1 MALLVVVDEGS
12 GSGAG
17 AGSGVGVGGQARRLD
32 AFDCPSITYVSGSS
46 SFADHA
52 PTPEGSLGLP
62 SAYIGEAL

>member
-1 MALLVVVDEGS
+1 MDAERML
-12 GSGAG
+12 
-17 AGSGVGVGGQARRLD
+17 RRFD

-62 SAYIGEAL
+62 SAYVGSKRLTKS

>member
-1 MALLVVVDEGS
+1 MDVEKRL
-12 GSGAG
+12 
-17 AGSGVGVGGQARRLD
+17 RRLD
-32 AFDCPSITYVSGSS
+32 AFDCSSIPYVPGSS